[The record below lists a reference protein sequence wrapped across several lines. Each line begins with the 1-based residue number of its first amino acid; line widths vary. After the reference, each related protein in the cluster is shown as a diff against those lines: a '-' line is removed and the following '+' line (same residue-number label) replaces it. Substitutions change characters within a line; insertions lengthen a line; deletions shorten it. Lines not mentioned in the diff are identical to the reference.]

1 MMTVSPV
8 RQKSGWE
15 SFIATSREQR
25 GEQILKF
32 YSEKI
37 NQIFLTSECQNVLSS
52 SPNNWDLI
60 LGIEGGQ
67 MLITGEC
74 EANSKL

>member
-1 MMTVSPV
+1 MKTELRLGV
-8 RQKSGWE
+8 
-15 SFIATSREQR
+15 FYCNIQR
-25 GEQILKF
+25 TKRRTDIKILLR
-32 YSEKI
+32 KI

>member
-1 MMTVSPV
+1 MTVSPV
-8 RQKSGWE
+8 ETELRLGV
-15 SFIATSREQR
+15 FYCNIQR
-25 GEQILKF
+25 TKRRTDI
-32 YSEKI
+32 KI